1 MQYDH
6 ILIRYGELGL
16 KGKNINT
23 FLVRLQQNIQQALI
37 KYQNI
42 KVKRTQG
49 RLIIL
54 LNGHD
59 PDDIIEICQEIFGIQ
74 SLSLAIKIENDETQ
88 IKETSVKLLSE
99 EKDSETFK
107 VNTKRAFKE
116 FPVGSMQMNH
126 SLGAHILRELPHFS
140 VRSEE
145 HTSELQS
152 RGHLVCRLLL
162 E

>member
-37 KYQNI
+37 KYQNK
-42 KVKRTQG
+42 KVKRILVC
-49 RLIIL
+49 LIII
-54 LNGHD
+54 LNEYD
-59 PDDIIEICQEIFGIQ
+59 TDDIIEIYQEIFGIQ

-107 VNTKRAFKE
+107 
-116 FPVGSMQMNH
+116 
-126 SLGAHILRELPHFS
+126 
-140 VRSEE
+140 
-145 HTSELQS
+145 
-152 RGHLVCRLLL
+152 
-162 E
+162 

>member
-16 KGKNINT
+16 KGKKINT

-37 KYQNI
+37 NYQNN
-42 KVKRTQG
+42 KVKRTQR

-54 LNGHD
+54 VNAHN
-59 PDDIIEICQEIFGIQ
+59 PNDIIEIDHDIIEIQ
-74 SLSLAIKIENDETQ
+74 RMSLVIKIENDETK

-140 VRSEE
+140 VNVHEPDI
-145 HTSELQS
+145 EL
-152 RGHLVCRLLL
+152 R
-162 E
+162 